1 MARGTFVRA
10 DAGRGGFRRRLEA
23 ITYGILGLALVAGC
37 SAPAAAGP
45 APPPPAPAPSPPPR
59 VTVDPAD
66 GTKAVAPS
74 GVVTVTASGGTLSG
88 VTLTADDGSVL
99 PGALA
104 TGGTTWRATAAPKF
118 GTAYHFAGTATGRGG
133 TTPVTGTFTTVSPK
147 KYVTATTTIGDGQ
160 TVGVAAPIMIQFSRS
175 IPASSRAAVER
186 ALSVTT
192 STPVTGSWGWLPD
205 AYGGS
210 RVHWRPKD
218 YWPVGTT
225 VKMAAHLYGLDMG
238 SGFGKVDLTTDFA
251 IGRSQIVKADA
262 RSHHIQVVRDGKVAM
277 DLPASYG
284 AESDPRR
291 VTRSGTHIVMA
302 KAQTVLMSN
311 PDYGYVDMP
320 EHWAVRIS
328 NNGEFI
334 HANPASSWAQGKRNI
349 THGCINLSTTNA
361 KNYFD
366 TAMFG
371 DPVEITGTAVQLSA
385 ADGDVFDWAVPW
397 DQWTKMSALH

>member
-1 MARGTFVRA
+1 MVAFGA
-10 DAGRGGFRRRLEA
+10 
-23 ITYGILGLALVAGC
+23 LGLALVAGC
-37 SAPAAAGP
+37 TAPAVAGP
-45 APPPPAPAPSPPPR
+45 AAPPAPVAARAPH
-59 VTVDPAD
+59 VTVDPPD
-66 GTKAVAPS
+66 GATAVAPS
-74 GVVTVTASGGTLSG
+74 ELVTVTASGGTLSS

-118 GTAYHFAGTATGRGG
+118 DTAYHFSGTVTGPGG
-133 TTPVTGTFTTVSPK
+133 AAPVTSTFTTVAPR
-147 KYVTATTTIGDGQ
+147 KYVTATTTIGDAQ

-175 IPASSRAAVER
+175 IPQSSRAAVER

-192 STPVTGSWGWLPD
+192 STPITGSWAWLSD

-225 VKMAAHLYGLDMG
+225 VKMAAHLYGVDMG
-238 SGFGKVDLTTDFA
+238 TAGFGKANLTIDFT

-262 RSHHIQVVRDGKVAM
+262 RTHRIQVVRDGKVVM

-284 AESDPRR
+284 AESDLRR

-311 PDYGYVDMP
+311 PDFGYTDIP

-334 HANPASSWAQGKRNI
+334 HANPASSWAQGRSNV
-349 THGCINLSTTNA
+349 THGCIHLSTTNA

-366 TAMFG
+366 SAVFG
-371 DPVEITGTAVQLSA
+371 DPVEITGTPVPLSA
-385 ADGDVFDWAVPW
+385 ADGDVYDWAVPW
-397 DQWTKMSALH
+397 DQWTKLSALH

>member
-1 MARGTFVRA
+1 V
-10 DAGRGGFRRRLEA
+10 
-23 ITYGILGLALVAGC
+23 
-37 SAPAAAGP
+37 AAA
-45 APPPPAPAPSPPPR
+45 APR
-59 VTVDPAD
+59 VTLDPPD
-66 GTKAVAPS
+66 GAKAVAPS
-74 GVVTVTASGGTLSG
+74 ELVTITASGGTLSG
-88 VTLTADDGSVL
+88 ITLTADDGSVL

-118 GTAYHFAGTATGRGG
+118 DTAYHFAGTVTGPGG
-133 TTPVTGTFTTVSPK
+133 TPPVAGTFTTVAPR
-147 KYVTATTTIGDGQ
+147 KYVTATTAIGDGQ

-175 IPASSRAAVER
+175 IPESSRAAVER

-192 STPVTGSWGWLPD
+192 SAPITGSWAWLSD

-225 VKMAAHLYGLDMG
+225 VKMAAHLYGVDMG
-238 SGFGKVDLTTDFA
+238 TAGFGKANLTTDFT

-262 RSHHIQVVRDGKVAM
+262 RSHRIQVMRDGQVVM

-284 AESDPRR
+284 AESDLRR

-311 PDYGYVDMP
+311 PDFGYTDIP

-334 HANPASSWAQGKRNI
+334 HANPASSWAQGRSNV

-366 TAMFG
+366 TAVFG
-371 DPVEITGTAVQLSA
+371 DPVEISGTPVQLSA
-385 ADGDVFDWAVPW
+385 ADGDVYDWAVPW
-397 DQWTKMSALH
+397 DQWTKLSALH